1 MTTFPGGFPD
11 NPTSPVTAQGHAANV
26 PDSFA
31 VGTTISIATDT
42 GGVVA
47 NYLSRSPQAESIA
60 RRIWAQASDRV
71 TTSPVTTPQGVR
83 ISIPSTRQ
91 EARAM
96 LLLVVF
102 GVLGHAIFL

>member
-1 MTTFPGGFPD
+1 
-11 NPTSPVTAQGHAANV
+11 
-26 PDSFA
+26 
-31 VGTTISIATDT
+31 
-42 GGVVA
+42 
-47 NYLSRSPQAESIA
+47 
-60 RRIWAQASDRV
+60 
-71 TTSPVTTPQGVR
+71 VTTPQGVR